1 MSRPVF
7 LHVLILKP
15 GGFFGGVV
23 FFLFGFFFVIY
34 KENVI
39 LSDRYQTF

>member
-7 LHVLILKP
+7 LHVLILKT

-23 FFLFGFFFVIY
+23 CFVWGFFCHLQR
-34 KENVI
+34 ECD
-39 LSDRYQTF
+39 LER